1 MLCSSHGIGYQSA
14 ANILTMPRLPGGQPL
29 ADSPATIDVD
39 GRTLEARRIP
49 KSGPGVPVL
58 VFLHDGLGCV
68 ATWRDLPDRLAAR
81 TGLAA
86 FVYSRAGYGASVSIP
101 LPRPLD
107 YEHREALDVL
117 PRLLDVAG
125 IDRCVLV
132 GHSDGA
138 TMALIHAASAPAP
151 RVNAIVAIAP
161 HVFNEARSIDGI
173 RRTFAAFRSGDL
185 RARLARLHGDNVD
198 CAFHGWADTWLHP
211 EFRRWSITRELPKI
225 RVPVLVIQGEA
236 DEYGSLAQ
244 VGAIVEGVSGPAET
258 LVLPGCG
265 HAPHRERATET
276 EDAIAAF
283 LHRHVA
289 RRTPAKS

>member
-1 MLCSSHGIGYQSA
+1 
-14 ANILTMPRLPGGQPL
+14 MPGRLEAIPL
-29 ADSPATIDVD
+29 ADLPATIDVD
-39 GRTLEARRIP
+39 GVSLEARHIP
-49 KSGPGVPVL
+49 GGGAGAPVL

-68 ATWRDLPDRLAAR
+68 ATWRDVPDRLAAR

-86 FVYSRAGYGASVSIP
+86 FIYSRAGYGGSEPIA

-107 YEHREALDVL
+107 YEHREAIEVL
-117 PRLLDVAG
+117 PRVLDVAG
-125 IDRCVLV
+125 IARAILI

-138 TMALIHAASAPAP
+138 TMALIHAAAAPAS
-151 RVNAIVAIAP
+151 RAVAVVAIAP

-173 RRTFAAFRSGDL
+173 RRTVDAFETGDL
-185 RARLARLHGDNVD
+185 RDRLARVHVGNVD

-211 EFRRWSITRELPKI
+211 EFRRWSITRDLPGV

-244 VGAIVEGVSGPAET
+244 VGAIVEGVGGPAET

-265 HAPHRERATET
+265 HAPQRERTAET

-283 LHRHVA
+283 LDRHVSGLA
-289 RRTPAKS
+289 PA